1 MAGGK
6 ESPRQKMIGM
16 MYLVLTALLALNVS
30 KEILQGFVMVDESI
44 EKSKL
49 ILDENNFRV
58 QKAFEDYVKNGNY
71 EAKPYLLKSVETQ
84 KNIRV
89 VDAYIDS
96 VKKIIASKTEKKNLT
111 DTSQMRFME
120 NIDNYDVPTH
130 LMIGSDASRPIQ
142 TKYSA
147 KDLRLQ
153 LTNLHKNLIVL
164 IDNMQKETKTK
175 LDDESIRTL
184 KQKLNTIKPTDR
196 ATQKGDVKST
206 WELQNFYHMPMAAVI
221 TNLDK
226 IQADLKNVESE
237 FLHTFAAASSKFDFK
252 VDKLQA
258 KVVAPSAYVLSGQTF
273 KADIVLGASSSEL
286 TSDRMEVLIGAEYDT
301 VSKKLTNPG
310 AAIAVK
316 DGMGNYETNTSAIG
330 EKSLKGVIRYKNPR
344 GEDEFY
350 PFDFPY
356 MVAPPFTAVAADY
369 MNIFYAGI
377 SNPITVSAAGFAPS
391 QLKVTVS
398 GCGATISKD
407 EKGNYQVSA
416 TSAGTC
422 IVTVAANTAQGLKQQ
437 GPAKYFKVKD
447 IPPPILKVGG
457 KLANTDLI
465 FTRNEAKN
473 ISTLGA
479 ESVGF
484 VANIPMP
491 VKSFKVDVG
500 GQGEYP
506 CVGNSLSNDAKQAIA
521 KMRVGQ
527 WITISDVKVLSPK
540 KAIISIASAS
550 IKVKS

>member
-44 EKSKL
+44 ENSKL

-58 QKAFEDYVKNGNY
+58 QKAFEDYVNKGNY
-71 EAKPYLLKSVETQ
+71 EAKPYLLKSIETQ
-84 KNIRV
+84 KSIRV

-96 VKKIIASKTEKKNLT
+96 VKKIIVSNTEGKNLT
-111 DTSQMRFME
+111 DTAQMRFME
-120 NIDNYDVPTH
+120 NLDNYDIPTH
-130 LMIGSDASRPIQ
+130 LLIGSEASQPIN

-153 LTNLHKNLIVL
+153 LTNLHTQLVQL
-164 IDNMQKETKTK
+164 IDNMQKEAKTK
-175 LDDESIRTL
+175 LDDESIATL
-184 KQKLNTIKPTDR
+184 KQKLNNIKPVDR
-196 ATQKGDVKST
+196 ATHKDDVKST
-206 WELQNFYHMPMAAVI
+206 WELQHFYHMPMAAVI

-252 VDKLQA
+252 IDKLQA
-258 KVVAPSAYVLSGQTF
+258 KVVAPSAYVLAGQPF
-273 KADIVLGASSSEL
+273 KANIVLGASSSEL
-286 TSDRMEVLIGAEYDT
+286 TSDRMEVLVGAEYDT

-310 AAIAVK
+310 APIAVK
-316 DGMGNYETNTSAIG
+316 DGMGNYETATSATG
-330 EKSLKGVIRYKNPR
+330 EKILKGVIRYKNPR

-350 PFDFPY
+350 PFNYEY

-377 SNPITVSAAGFAPS
+377 PNPITVSAAGFAPS
-391 QLKVTVS
+391 QLQLKIS

-407 EKGNYQVSA
+407 VNGGYQVNAAS
-416 TSAGTC
+416 SGTC
-422 IVTVAANTAQGLKQQ
+422 FVTVFAQTAEGLKQQ
-437 GPAKYFKVKD
+437 GQPKVFKVKD
-447 IPPPILKVGG
+447 IPTPVLIVNG
-457 KLANTDLI
+457 KLANQDLV

-479 ESVGF
+479 KSDGF

-491 VKSFKVDVG
+491 VKSFKIDVD
-500 GQGEYP
+500 GQLFT
-506 CVGNSLSNDAKQAIA
+506 CNSNALTDDAKNAIA
-521 KMRVGQ
+521 RMKVGR
-527 WITISDVKVLSPK
+527 WITISEVKVLAPSK
-540 KAIISIASAS
+540 KIIPIGTTS
-550 IKVKS
+550 IKLKS